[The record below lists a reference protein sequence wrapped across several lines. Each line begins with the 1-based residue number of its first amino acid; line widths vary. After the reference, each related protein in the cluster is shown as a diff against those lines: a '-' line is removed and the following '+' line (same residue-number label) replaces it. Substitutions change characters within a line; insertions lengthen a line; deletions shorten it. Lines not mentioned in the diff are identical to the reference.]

1 MKTLLLIV
9 TAALFLAGCAALDP
23 LASFRP
29 LFPRLDESGLST
41 QARAALAEAK
51 HDFQETR
58 EQRPPRHARLARA
71 DAAAGLRL
79 YEGRGYTLTVFD
91 GNGPRHRVGQRI
103 EVDASI
109 TGGEVIRYDESYE
122 QWD

>member
-58 EQRPPRHARLARA
+58 EQRPPRVRPGPLVV
-71 DAAAGLRL
+71 LRHVVMSPL
-79 YEGRGYTLTVFD
+79 GRPNFGEGAPASLQG
-91 GNGPRHRVGQRI
+91 GGQRWI
-103 EVDASI
+103 
-109 TGGEVIRYDESYE
+109 VIAGIAVRGPGA
-122 QWD
+122 